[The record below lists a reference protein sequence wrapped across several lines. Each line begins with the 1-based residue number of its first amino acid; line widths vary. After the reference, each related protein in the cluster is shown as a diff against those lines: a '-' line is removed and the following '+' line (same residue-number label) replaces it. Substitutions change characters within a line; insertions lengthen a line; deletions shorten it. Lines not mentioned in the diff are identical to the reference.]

1 MSVTTLNIIGLNS
14 AIKRHRVAKWVKKQ
28 NPYIYCHKRHI
39 SDIETHRLKNDV
51 WWRKI
56 FHGMETKKR
65 RKVAILMS
73 DKIDF
78 KLENFI
84 RDRERHYTMIERFF
98 KQEDIAIVNAYVPN
112 IGAFK

>member
-1 MSVTTLNIIGLNS
+1 
-14 AIKRHRVAKWVKKQ
+14 
-28 NPYIYCHKRHI
+28 
-39 SDIETHRLKNDV
+39 
-51 WWRKI
+51 
-56 FHGMETKKR
+56 METKKR

-78 KLENFI
+78 KLENFT